1 MAIRLASAIGQQREP
16 IGILGGVDDAINK
29 TGDAIQ
35 ADQLRKSEAAAKKKD
50 QEQRMKDAILGRLDV
65 TTLEDVHPDDR
76 AEDVNYKKEQF
87 AKIAIAS
94 HDPNVTSSQLQQ
106 MHRDY
111 IQGAKDREYL
121 YKRDWEKARALEKA
135 RKEGYLTKDMDM
147 FLAGQTEQQNTP
159 TQISKSQENGGIGV
173 PTQEEALGST
183 QFTGTPYFKK
193 PIEERLK
200 TNIDEEFDK
209 RVVMPTL
216 GALEAVKDINGKE
229 FSPND
234 FVTRTV
240 NKEGGWDYFVDKAKL
255 ENEAQKYAIHM
266 TGNTNYGKRQNQTK
280 TAMEKEAY
288 MALRNAGLSDDEIAA
303 EMPNVVKQLAYDDFM
318 RKVQH
323 AIDGELTRQKEE
335 PLRREG
341 KGIVI
346 NNGNGSFSNGNTSM
360 DKADDVTPY
369 IKRKY
374 AEKEAEIKR
383 EIDRIKE
390 IGSADP
396 RIQQTLKAYEKNL
409 SDLER
414 LKASESQ
421 THIKYSNAKA
431 KDDQFVDYTNKKG
444 EIISFRPEDFYKNNG
459 KWFVAGEQRTKD
471 ADGKVIYTNA
481 EIELNENNYRNLRNE
496 DKLVIPLLEKHGIAP
511 NKKEGK
517 GAEKTQPKDYGT
529 RPDGTKKGKGYFGE
543 LKMEDGSGS
552 VATEISMNFDDV
564 LGGALIPSLVPT
576 LTESEKKHL
585 LKGNK
590 ATKEIQLKAIKHA
603 EERASK
609 GLSPFVDGGELK
621 SKSGKPIYWDKTAK
635 TYKYK

>member
-1 MAIRLASAIGQQREP
+1 MAIRLASAVGSQREP
-16 IGILGGVDDAINK
+16 IGILGGLDEAINK

-50 QEQRMKDAILGRLDV
+50 QEQRMKDAILGSLDV

-94 HDPNVTSSQLQQ
+94 NDPNVTSSQLQQ

-318 RKVQH
+318 RKVQP

-341 KGIVI
+341 KGIVM
-346 NNGNGSFSNGNTSM
+346 NFGGDGSVSKGGTTLTTTNSVSPVIRESYS
-360 DKADDVTPY
+360 KK
-369 IKRKY
+369 I
-374 AEKEAEIKR
+374 E
-383 EIDRIKE
+383 EIDDQIKE
-390 IGSADP
+390 LETDTQDGKIENPKEFHA
-396 RIQQTLKAYEKNL
+396 RKIKTLQDRKEIYKNQIKN
-409 SDLER
+409 EP
-414 LKASESQ
+414 Q
-421 THIKYSNAKA
+421 THIKYSSTKKKDDPFVSGYSDKDGRLIDFQLIDFVKRSDGWYMTGKKRVGDEKEITELPFTQSNYKKLIGEDQDSYEPMKA
-431 KDDQFVDYTNKKG
+431 KGVKPMAEKETTTKTAPKG
-444 EIISFRPEDFYKNNG
+444 ET
-459 KWFVAGEQRTKD
+459 AEQRR
-471 ADGKVIYTNA
+471 AR
-481 EIELNENNYRNLRNE
+481 L
-496 DKLVIPLLEKHGIAP
+496 
-511 NKKEGK
+511 KKE
-517 GAEKTQPKDYGT
+517 
-529 RPDGTKKGKGYFGE
+529 
-543 LKMEDGSGS
+543 
-552 VATEISMNFDDV
+552 
-564 LGGALIPSLVPT
+564 LI
-576 LTESEKKHL
+576 K
-585 LKGNK
+585 
-590 ATKEIQLKAIKHA
+590 
-603 EERASK
+603 
-609 GLSPFVDGGELK
+609 
-621 SKSGKPIYWDKTAK
+621 
-635 TYKYK
+635 

>member
-1 MAIRLASAIGQQREP
+1 MAIKLASAVGSQREP
-16 IGILGGVDDAINK
+16 IGILGGLDEAINK

-35 ADQLRKSEAAAKKKD
+35 ADQVRKSEAEAKKKD
-50 QEQRMKDAILGRLDV
+50 QEQKYKDAILGSLDV

-94 HDPNVTSSQLQQ
+94 NDPNVTPSQLQQ

-135 RKEGYLTKDMDM
+135 RKDGYLTKDMDM

-159 TQISKSQENGGIGV
+159 AQISKSQENGGIGV

-193 PIEERLK
+193 PLEERLK

-240 NKEGGWDYFVDKAKL
+240 NEEGGWDYFVDKEKL

-318 RKVQH
+318 RKVQP

-341 KGIVI
+341 KGITFNNNLGGGGIETPDGVFILKETPLMSNEQFNKKWKQKQDEYYNNWLTKYDKLNPKSAATDEEKVAMFKKEVDKPSANNPKLTI
-346 NNGNGSFSNGNTSM
+346 NEWNKQQLKKESDNAKKGLTAISFTPKGKDNWFEATASDGKIRKIIPKTIYKN
-360 DKADDVTPY
+360 DKGELVKVEGYNVDESTGD
-369 IKRKY
+369 IK
-374 AEKEAEIKR
+374 I
-383 EIDRIKE
+383 
-390 IGSADP
+390 
-396 RIQQTLKAYEKNL
+396 
-409 SDLER
+409 DLE
-414 LKASESQ
+414 E
-421 THIKYSNAKA
+421 
-431 KDDQFVDYTNKKG
+431 FEVD
-444 EIISFRPEDFYKNNG
+444 
-459 KWFVAGEQRTKD
+459 TK
-471 ADGKVIYTNA
+471 
-481 EIELNENNYRNLRNE
+481 NE
-496 DKLVIPLLEKHGIAP
+496 DNRNSFIGKYPTTIKSVGLNVPTKVVVSGKQEVGTIQ
-511 NKKEGK
+511 GK
-517 GAEKTQPKDYGT
+517 GA
-529 RPDGTKKGKGYFGE
+529 KKQ
-543 LKMEDGSGS
+543 ED
-552 VATEISMNFDDV
+552 
-564 LGGALIPSLVPT
+564 LR
-576 LTESEKKHL
+576 KK
-585 LKGNK
+585 
-590 ATKEIQLKAIKHA
+590 
-603 EERASK
+603 
-609 GLSPFVDGGELK
+609 
-621 SKSGKPIYWDKTAK
+621 
-635 TYKYK
+635 YKY

>member
-1 MAIRLASAIGQQREP
+1 MAKIGLASAVGSQREP
-16 IGILGGVDDAINK
+16 IGILGGLDEAINK

-50 QEQRMKDAILGRLDV
+50 QEQRMKDAILGSLDV

-121 YKRDWEKARALEKA
+121 YKRDWEKARALAKA
-135 RKEGYLTKDMDM
+135 SKEGYLTKDMDM
-147 FLAGQTEQQNTP
+147 FMAGQTEQQNTP
-159 TQISKSQENGGIGV
+159 AQISKSQENGGIGV

-193 PIEERLK
+193 PLEERLK

-318 RKVQH
+318 RKVQP
-323 AIDGELTRQKEE
+323 AIDGELIRQKEE

-341 KGIVI
+341 KGITF
-346 NNGNGSFSNGNTSM
+346 NNNLGNGGIETPDGVFIPKETPLMSDEQFNQKWKQKQDEYYNNWLTKYDGLNPKSAATDEEKLAMFKKEVDKPSANNPKLTINEWNKQQLKKESDNAKKGLTAISFTPKGKDNWFEATASDGKIRKIIPKTIYKN
-360 DKADDVTPY
+360 DKGELVKVEGYNVDESTGD
-369 IKRKY
+369 IK
-374 AEKEAEIKR
+374 I
-383 EIDRIKE
+383 
-390 IGSADP
+390 
-396 RIQQTLKAYEKNL
+396 
-409 SDLER
+409 DLE
-414 LKASESQ
+414 E
-421 THIKYSNAKA
+421 
-431 KDDQFVDYTNKKG
+431 FEVD
-444 EIISFRPEDFYKNNG
+444 
-459 KWFVAGEQRTKD
+459 TK
-471 ADGKVIYTNA
+471 
-481 EIELNENNYRNLRNE
+481 NE
-496 DKLVIPLLEKHGIAP
+496 DNRNSFIGKYPTTIKSVGLNVPTKVVVSGKQEVGTIQ
-511 NKKEGK
+511 GK
-517 GAEKTQPKDYGT
+517 GA
-529 RPDGTKKGKGYFGE
+529 KKQ
-543 LKMEDGSGS
+543 ED
-552 VATEISMNFDDV
+552 
-564 LGGALIPSLVPT
+564 LR
-576 LTESEKKHL
+576 KK
-585 LKGNK
+585 
-590 ATKEIQLKAIKHA
+590 
-603 EERASK
+603 
-609 GLSPFVDGGELK
+609 
-621 SKSGKPIYWDKTAK
+621 
-635 TYKYK
+635 YKY

>member
-1 MAIRLASAIGQQREP
+1 MAIKLASAVGSQREP
-16 IGILGGVDDAINK
+16 IGILGGLDEAINK

-50 QEQRMKDAILGRLDV
+50 QEQRMKDAILGSLDV

-288 MALRNAGLSDDEIAA
+288 MALRNAGLSDDEIVA

-318 RKVQH
+318 RKVQP

-341 KGIVI
+341 KGITFNNNLGGGGIETPDGVFIPKETPLMSDEQFNQKWKQKNEEYYNNWLTKYDELNPKSAATDEEKLAMFKKEVDKPSANNPKLTI
-346 NNGNGSFSNGNTSM
+346 NEWNKQQLKKESNNAKKGLTAISFTPKGKDNWFEATASDGKIRKIIPKTIYKN
-360 DKADDVTPY
+360 DKGELVKVEGYNVDESTGD
-369 IKRKY
+369 IK
-374 AEKEAEIKR
+374 I
-383 EIDRIKE
+383 
-390 IGSADP
+390 
-396 RIQQTLKAYEKNL
+396 
-409 SDLER
+409 DLE
-414 LKASESQ
+414 E
-421 THIKYSNAKA
+421 
-431 KDDQFVDYTNKKG
+431 FEVD
-444 EIISFRPEDFYKNNG
+444 
-459 KWFVAGEQRTKD
+459 TK
-471 ADGKVIYTNA
+471 
-481 EIELNENNYRNLRNE
+481 NE
-496 DKLVIPLLEKHGIAP
+496 DNRNSFIGKYPTTIKSVGLNVPTKVVVSGKQEVGTIQ
-511 NKKEGK
+511 GK
-517 GAEKTQPKDYGT
+517 GAKKTEYK
-529 RPDGTKKGKGYFGE
+529 
-543 LKMEDGSGS
+543 
-552 VATEISMNFDDV
+552 
-564 LGGALIPSLVPT
+564 
-576 LTESEKKHL
+576 
-585 LKGNK
+585 
-590 ATKEIQLKAIKHA
+590 QLKEYGGHTYGRNSATDEWKKIK
-603 EERASK
+603 
-609 GLSPFVDGGELK
+609 
-621 SKSGKPIYWDKTAK
+621 
-635 TYKYK
+635 

>member
-1 MAIRLASAIGQQREP
+1 MAIKLASAVGSQREP
-16 IGILGGVDDAINK
+16 IGILGGLDEAINK

-50 QEQRMKDAILGRLDV
+50 QEQRMKDAILGSLDV

-318 RKVQH
+318 RKVQP

-341 KGIVI
+341 KGLNINFGGAGSVSKGGTTLTKTNAPSPVI
-346 NNGNGSFSNGNTSM
+346 QE
-360 DKADDVTPY
+360 
-369 IKRKY
+369 RY
-374 AEKEAEIKR
+374 AKKLE
-383 EIDRIKE
+383 EIDSQIK
-390 IGSADP
+390 
-396 RIQQTLKAYEKNL
+396 
-409 SDLER
+409 DLEQDDKVENPKEFHARKIKTLQERKDIYENR
-414 LKASESQ
+414 LKTEPQ
-421 THIKYSNAKA
+421 THIKYSSTKKRDDPFVSGYSDGERLVNFQLLDFVEKGDGWYMVGEKKTADGNIEPTQIPFTQNNYKKLIGEDPDSFEPMEAQGVKPMTEKKENAKA
-431 KDDQFVDYTNKKG
+431 
-444 EIISFRPEDFYKNNG
+444 
-459 KWFVAGEQRTKD
+459 ATK
-471 ADGKVIYTNA
+471 A
-481 EIELNENNYRNLRNE
+481 E
-496 DKLVIPLLEKHGIAP
+496 P
-511 NKKEGK
+511 KKENLDK
-517 GAEKTQPKDYGT
+517 AAELINKY
-529 RPDGTKKGKGYFGE
+529 RKK
-543 LKMEDGSGS
+543 
-552 VATEISMNFDDV
+552 
-564 LGGALIPSLVPT
+564 
-576 LTESEKKHL
+576 
-585 LKGNK
+585 
-590 ATKEIQLKAIKHA
+590 
-603 EERASK
+603 
-609 GLSPFVDGGELK
+609 
-621 SKSGKPIYWDKTAK
+621 
-635 TYKYK
+635 